1 MFLKDLHPGCNSIIP
16 DMRKFYTTK
25 GDEGYTGLLGKER
38 VPKYHPKIE
47 AIGAMDEASAA
58 LGLARSLT
66 SSPEIAA
73 LLLSM
78 QLDLY
83 KIMGEVA
90 AGKENAE
97 RFHSIDGDKVAW
109 LETQIEQ
116 IGHIVNMPDV
126 FIVPGN
132 TQAGAAIAMARTI
145 VRRAE
150 RLTAILL
157 HKEEI
162 ENRELYRYLNRAS
175 SLCFILELYEYS
187 ISGVTAQTIS
197 K

>member
-1 MFLKDLHPGCNSIIP
+1 MN
-16 DMRKFYTTK
+16 KFYTTK

-47 AIGAMDEASAA
+47 AIGAIDEATAA

-66 SSPEIAA
+66 TSPETASI
-73 LLLSM
+73 LLSM
-78 QLDLY
+78 QRDFYLL
-83 KIMGEVA
+83 MGEIA

-97 RFHSIDGDKVAW
+97 RFHAIGADKVAW
-109 LETQIEQ
+109 EEAQIDQ
-116 IGHIVNMPDV
+116 IGSQVKMPKD

-132 TQAGAAIAMARTI
+132 SQAGAAIAMARTI

-150 RLTAILL
+150 RLTAVLL

-187 ISGVTAQTIS
+187 ISSVSAPTMA